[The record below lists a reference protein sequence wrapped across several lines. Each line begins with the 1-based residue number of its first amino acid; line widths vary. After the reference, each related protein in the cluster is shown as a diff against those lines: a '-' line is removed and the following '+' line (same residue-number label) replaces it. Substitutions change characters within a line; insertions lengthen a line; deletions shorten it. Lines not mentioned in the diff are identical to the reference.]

1 MNRRLVRGA
10 VIAALVVMTATPGGR
25 GAEPLESIR
34 AATMRPPT
42 APPPA
47 VGSDAEG
54 LAGRVLCGY
63 QGWFNAPADGA
74 GLGWRHWSRDGR
86 RPPAA
91 DNLHVDLLP
100 DVSELAPEDRHAS
113 GLRKPDGAPVELF
126 SSLSAATVDCHFRWM
141 AEYGIDGA
149 FVQRFAAPLTSPP
162 HLRNCTIVLGHCRD
176 AAVRRGRVFAV
187 MYDITGLRAGK
198 AATLIEDWRALRDRM
213 RITESPAYL
222 RLGGRPLVAVWGIG
236 FKGRDYTLAD
246 CREMI
251 AALAQDGCAVMA
263 GVPTGWRTLDR
274 DAAADEGLHELLAR
288 CDVVSPW
295 TVGRYNVPADVTRH
309 AGRDWK
315 PDMEWCRG
323 RGVDYMPVVFPGFS
337 WRNLHGGP
345 LDQIPRRRGEFLWRQ
360 FAEAGQAGAASV
372 YVAMFDECDEATA
385 IFKCVEP
392 PAGDLSKQLI
402 GYEGL
407 PSDHYLRLTGEAG
420 NLLRARRPFPEKPPF

>member
-1 MNRRLVRGA
+1 MTQAAGRMAVLA
-10 VIAALVVMTATPGGR
+10 VIVMIAACGR
-25 GAEPLESIR
+25 AADSLESIR
-34 AATMRPPT
+34 AATMLPSEAT
-42 APPPA
+42 ANAGQPID
-47 VGSDAEG
+47 VEG

-63 QGWFNAPADGA
+63 QGWFNTPADGA
-74 GLGWRHWSRDGR
+74 GLGWRHWSKDAR
-86 RPPAA
+86 RPPAP

-100 DVSELAPEDRHAS
+100 DVSELVPEDRHAS
-113 GLRKPDGAPVELF
+113 GLRGADGRPIELF

-141 AEYGIDGA
+141 EEYGIDGA

-162 HLRNCTIVLGHCRD
+162 HLRNCTLVLGHCRD

-198 AATLIEDWRALRDRM
+198 AATLIEDWRALRERM

-236 FKGRDYTLAD
+236 FSGRDYTLAD
-246 CREMI
+246 CREI
-251 AALAQDGCAVMA
+251 VAALEADGCAVMA

-274 DAAADEGLHELLAR
+274 DAAADAGLHELLAR

-295 TVGRYNVPADVTRH
+295 TVGRYNVPADVIRH
-309 AGRDWK
+309 AERDWK

-323 RGVDYMPVVFPGFS
+323 RGVDYLPVVFPGFS

-360 FAEAGQAGAASV
+360 FAEAGRMGAAGV
-372 YVAMFDECDEATA
+372 YVAMFDECDEGTA

-407 PSDHYLRLTGEAG
+407 PSDHYLRLTGEARKLFHAG
-420 NLLRARRPFPEKPPF
+420 RPFPDVPPP